1 MSTLLFDARL
11 LLNSPTGIGQYIVA
25 LFPELLRAA
34 PDIHFHFLCA
44 PHVWEGYPIEQ
55 WQAENLTIHRRAW
68 RHMSFQQQ
76 WLIPQFARS
85 LSADVIHYP
94 HFDAPVWMSAL
105 PVVAT
110 IHDAKY
116 LVHPEFFPRMSAAN
130 RAYMRFAFATTLRRA
145 RRVISVS
152 HATATDLKQLFR
164 FPPHHLQVIHEAV
177 DPSFAPVTEEALAA
191 FRSHYGLERP
201 YILTV
206 GELRPHKNHTT
217 LLTAYAQSLSRD
229 SHDLVIIGR
238 QHSDSPD
245 LQAMIA
251 AHHLEGKVHLLT
263 DVDDEG
269 LRAAYTGAELFILV
283 SLYEGFG
290 LPILEAMACGVPVIG
305 SNNTATAEVIGEGGI
320 HVAPTDP
327 AAIAA
332 ATDHLLS
339 NPAIRQALI
348 ERGNRWHRRFTWQR
362 AAEETVALYR
372 EALETGKE

>member
-1 MSTLLFDARL
+1 MATILFDARL
-11 LLNSPTGIGQYIVA
+11 LLQSPTGIGQYIVA

-34 PDIHFHFLCA
+34 PDLQFHLLC
-44 PHVWEGYPIEQ
+44 PPQVWEGYPIEQ
-55 WQAENLTIHRRAW
+55 WQAANLTLHRRTW
-68 RHMSFQQQ
+68 RHMSVQQQ

-85 LSADVIHYP
+85 IQADLIHYP

-116 LVHPEFFPRMSAAN
+116 LVHPDFFPRLSAAK

-152 HATATDLKQLFR
+152 HATADDLLRLFR
-164 FPPHHLQVIHEAV
+164 FPPSHLRVIYEAA
-177 DPSFAPVTEEALAA
+177 DPSFAPVADETVRA
-191 FRSHYGLERP
+191 FRERYGLNRP
-201 YILTV
+201 YVLTV
-206 GELRPHKNHTT
+206 GELRPHKNHVT
-217 LLTAYAQSLSRD
+217 LLAAYAQSLSRD
-229 SHDLVIIGR
+229 SHDLVIVGR
-238 QHSDSPD
+238 KHHDSPD
-245 LQAMIA
+245 LATLIA
-251 AHHLEGKVHLLT
+251 GYGLQGKVHLLT
-263 DVDDEG
+263 DVDNIG
-269 LRAAYTGAELFILV
+269 LRAAYTGATLLLFV

-305 SNNTATAEVIGEGGI
+305 SNTTATAEVIGEGGI
-320 HVAPTDP
+320 QVDPTDP

-332 ATDHLLS
+332 AMDHLLS
-339 NPAIRQALI
+339 NPAIRQPLI

-372 EALETGKE
+372 EAMNDN